1 MKLDLREI
9 IDVPGGRG
17 PFEQELDTS
26 RQDFSSVGGESGPI
40 RAAGE
45 IVNTAGVLTAH
56 GGIDAAMVCY
66 CDRCGKAFELKKH
79 IDVDVPIVPED
90 EGEDAESDAFSLEG
104 DWLDLD
110 DLLETVFI
118 LDMDTKF
125 LCRPDCKGLCPKCG
139 RDLNNGPCDCR
150 PETDPRFA
158 VLEQLLDK

>member
-9 IDVPGGRG
+9 IDVPGGRV

-26 RQDFSSVGGESGPI
+26 RLESWSVAGYSGPI

-104 DWLDLD
+104 DWLHPD

>member
-9 IDVPGGRG
+9 IDVPGGRV

-26 RQDFSSVGGESGPI
+26 RLDFSSVAGYSGPI

-66 CDRCGKAFELKKH
+66 CDRCGKTFELKKH

>member
-1 MKLDLREI
+1 MTEVAHEARFARDYRRS
-9 IDVPGGRG
+9 GRTG
-17 PFEQELDTS
+17 A
-26 RQDFSSVGGESGPI
+26 GYSGPI
-40 RAAGE
+40 RATGE